1 MLSVSDSY
9 RYAGALTRK
18 RARNFYYTFWFL
30 PPERRRSI
38 FAVYAFSRR
47 ADDAVDA
54 VEEAGASE
62 PEARRALDELR
73 VLLEE
78 PVGDD
83 PLAPALRDTI
93 QRYHIPREPFDELL
107 LGMEMDLVK
116 KTYADFDELSLYCYR
131 AASVVGLISMEIF
144 GHTGSDAREPAI
156 KLGLAMQLTNIIR
169 DVAEDQARGRCYLP
183 EEDLERFGYTRE
195 ELGRRVVN
203 QAFRDLMRFQVER
216 ARRCFD
222 EARPLFQ
229 RILPESRYCP
239 VLLKKFY
246 ERILEHVEESGYDV
260 LTRRPSLSLFEKL
273 RLVAGVWRESRGSG
287 RSTVDR

>member
-54 VEEAGASE
+54 VEEAGVSE
-62 PEARRALDELR
+62 PEARRTLDGLR
-73 VLLEE
+73 ALLE
-78 PVGDD
+78 GSLRDD

-93 QRYHIPREPFDELL
+93 ERYRIPREPFEELL

-116 KTYADFDELSLYCYR
+116 KTYADFKELYQYCYR

-144 GHTGSDAREPAI
+144 GHTGANAREPAI

-183 EEDLERFGYTRE
+183 QEDLERFGYTRE
-195 ELGRRVVN
+195 DLGRHLVN

-216 ARRCFD
+216 ARRYFE
-222 EARPLFQ
+222 EASPLFRQ
-229 RILPESRYCP
+229 VLPESRYCP
-239 VLLKKFY
+239 VLLEKFY
-246 ERILEHVEESGYDV
+246 KRILEHVEKSGYDV

-273 RLVAGVWRESRGSG
+273 RLVAGVWREARRAGK
-287 RSTVDR
+287 STVHG